1 MSGRHEDPVP
11 TPTSIRI
18 VPELRGAHMARHLT
32 GAPAELL
39 YFSAKYDLAGTDI
52 LPGIEH
58 TTLAGAIRRLWS
70 SEARILEVPEPCWLR
85 FWPKQIML
93 AACFKG
99 AGLLRG
105 RRRLVCTYAM
115 ENNDFPTLVGGR
127 RRAPRALVVVVG
139 WLLGSMARL
148 TVDRICYA
156 SEDARRAYQVI
167 PFIARIPSV
176 VTLELPAPT
185 TTAPTGDPAHVV
197 FLGVL
202 EERKGLRA
210 LMAAW
215 DEVERRLP
223 SARLTIVGPGPLAA
237 EIEAWAGLGQR
248 RVLLGALPHR
258 ETDAILR
265 QASVVV
271 APSIPEGRWREQ
283 IGLPIK
289 EALALGRTV
298 VTTRQTALADW
309 LSEHGHHVID
319 VGPGLDDRLARAII
333 SALLDPV
340 PLGDTWAAL
349 PARDGRMTG
358 DAWLHRGEQNPSRNI

>member
-1 MSGRHEDPVP
+1 MPAPRSM
-11 TPTSIRI
+11 RI

-32 GAPAELL
+32 GVPAELL

-58 TTLAGAIRRLWS
+58 TTLLGAVRRFWS
-70 SEARILEVPEPCWLR
+70 SDARILEVPEPCWLR
-85 FWPKQIML
+85 FWPKQVTL
-93 AACFKG
+93 AVGFK
-99 AGLLRG
+99 ATGLLRG

-127 RRAPRALVVVVG
+127 RRAPRALVRAVG
-139 WLLGSMARL
+139 WLIGSMARL
-148 TVDRICYA
+148 TLDRICYA
-156 SEDARRAYQVI
+156 SEDARRAYQEI
-167 PFIARIPSV
+167 PFVSSIRSV
-176 VTLELPAPT
+176 VTPELPAPVT
-185 TTAPTGDPAHVV
+185 NAAIGDPTRVA
-197 FLGVL
+197 FLGAL

-210 LMAAW
+210 LMTAW
-215 DEVERRLP
+215 EEVERRLP

-237 EIEAWAGLGQR
+237 EIQAWADLEQR
-248 RVLLGALPHR
+248 RVFLGALPHG
-258 ETDAILR
+258 ETAAILR

-319 VGPGLDDRLARAII
+319 VGPGLEARLARAIVD
-333 SALLDPV
+333 ALANPV
-340 PLGDTWAAL
+340 PVETTWGSL
-349 PARDGRMTG
+349 PPRDGRMTG
-358 DAWLHRGEQNPSRNI
+358 DAWLHRAELDST